1 MRLKKLLAPV
11 IIGLGVLAFASCDSE
26 KVIQGET
33 VVINSLNAD
42 KEKISLTVKKSP
54 ERIAV
59 LDMASLDIID
69 ALDEGDKVVGCA
81 TTSIEYLSDYSP
93 ENNDNIINIG
103 TVKVADLE
111 AVVECE
117 PDVIFIGGRLSASY
131 NELSKIAPTVYL
143 ATDSLLGVVESTRE
157 VASEIAKIF
166 GKESVI
172 DSLVDS
178 YNARIETIKEFSK
191 NKTALVSLVSGTSA
205 NVLTNSG
212 RCSIIGVE
220 CGFTNV
226 GNQAA
231 DSTHGDAVSFEYF
244 VEQNPDYIFVM
255 DRNSVTGDTNNAKD
269 IIENAVVK
277 ESDAYKNGNIVY
289 LANSNVW
296 YTAEGGISALGTML
310 SDLELGLGLNK

>member
-1 MRLKKLLAPV
+1 MRLRSVLASAV
-11 IIGLGVLAFASCDSE
+11 IGLGVLAFTSCDSE
-26 KVIQGET
+26 NVIEGET

-42 KEKISLTVKKSP
+42 KEEISLTVKKNP

-69 ALDEGDKVVGCA
+69 ALEEGDNVVGCA

-93 ENNDNIINIG
+93 ENNSDIINIG

-111 AVVECE
+111 AIVECE

-143 ATDSLLGVVESTRE
+143 ATDSTLGVVESTKK

-166 GKESVI
+166 DKEDLI
-172 DSLVDS
+172 NSLVDF
-178 YNARIETIKEFSK
+178 YNTRIDAIKEYSA
-191 NKTALVSLVSGTSA
+191 NKTALVSMVSGTSA

-255 DRNSVTGDTNNAKD
+255 DRNSVTGDTNSAKD
-269 IIENAVVK
+269 VIENAIVK
-277 ESDAYKNGNIVY
+277 ETDAYKNGNIIY

-296 YTAEGGISALGTML
+296 YTAEGGIKALGTML
-310 SDLELGLGLNK
+310 SDLELGLGLSN